1 MRITLAPMEGVIDHT
16 MRTLLTALGGIDR
29 CVTEFVRVTDERLPK
44 RTFYRLC
51 PELLQGGVT
60 PSGVPVYVQLLGGK
74 PAPMAANAKRAA
86 ALGAPGID
94 INFGCPAKIVNR
106 HDGGSILLRDPER
119 IYQIVGS
126 VRDAVPAAI
135 PVTAKIR
142 LGYDHPDLVTAVA
155 EAAENAGASELI
167 VHARTK
173 QDGYKPPAHWHLL
186 EPVRRR
192 LKIPVFANGEIWSP
206 ADADKCRAASHC
218 DDIML
223 GRGVLARPDLP
234 RLVRA
239 HIIEGKT
246 LAPMAWPEVVELL
259 LIQFE
264 ACLEHYPPQ
273 YAGNPIKQWLGYL
286 RRHYVEAAVFFE
298 GIKRLREV
306 GELQAALLGEM
317 DQSHLTQSAV
327 GVALGAGVVRDF
339 VFKA

>member
-1 MRITLAPMEGVIDHT
+1 MRVILAPMEGVIDHT

-29 CVTEFVRVTDERLPK
+29 CVTEFVRVTEELLPK
-44 RTFYRLC
+44 RTFFRLC

-74 PAPMAANAKRAA
+74 PAPMAVNARRAA

-106 HDGGSILLRDPER
+106 NDGGSILLRDPDR
-119 IYQIVGS
+119 IYHIVGS
-126 VRDAVPAAI
+126 IRDAVPAAI

-142 LGYDHPDLVTAVA
+142 LGYENHDLLMAVA
-155 EAAENAGASELI
+155 EAAENAGASELV

-173 QDGYKPPAHWHLL
+173 LDGYKPPAHWHLL
-186 EPVRRR
+186 GPVRRR

-206 ADADKCRAASHC
+206 ADADQCRAESQCH
-218 DDIML
+218 DIML

-234 RLVRA
+234 RLVQA
-239 HIIEGKT
+239 HVQGKT
-246 LAPMAWPEVVELL
+246 LTPMSWAETIELL
-259 LIQFE
+259 LLQFD
-264 ACLEHYPPQ
+264 ACLTHYPPQ

-286 RRHYVEAAVFFE
+286 RRHSAEAAQLFE

-306 GELQAALLGEM
+306 DELRSALIKAMASTEVRTPAAVP
-317 DQSHLTQSAV
+317 A
-327 GVALGAGVVRDF
+327 
-339 VFKA
+339 

>member
-1 MRITLAPMEGVIDHT
+1 MRVILAPMEGVIDHT

-29 CVTEFVRVTDERLPK
+29 CVTEFVRVTGELLPK
-44 RTFYRLC
+44 RTFFRLC

-74 PAPMAANAKRAA
+74 PGPMALNARRAA

-106 HDGGSILLRDPER
+106 NDGGSILLRDPDR
-119 IYQIVGS
+119 IYHIVAAI
-126 VRDAVPAAI
+126 RDAVSANI

-142 LGYDHPDLVTAVA
+142 LGYENPDLLMAVA
-155 EAAENAGASELI
+155 QAAENAGASELV

-173 QDGYKPPAHWHLL
+173 LDGYKPPAYWHLL
-186 EPVRRR
+186 APVRSR

-206 ADADKCRAASHC
+206 GDADQCRLDSRCH
-218 DDIML
+218 DIML

-239 HIIEGKT
+239 HVEGNT
-246 LAPMAWPEVVELL
+246 VAPLSWEETVELL
-259 LIQFE
+259 LMQFE

-286 RRHYVEAAVFFE
+286 RRHYVEAAQLFE

-306 GELQAALLGEM
+306 DELRAAL
-317 DQSHLTQSAV
+317 T
-327 GVALGAGVVRDF
+327 GVQAGRTL
-339 VFKA
+339 ARHG